1 MRFSI
6 IVPVYNVEKYIE
18 KCMESLISQSFLDY
32 EIIVV
37 DDESPDRSMDIVEAY
52 RSREPEK
59 IRVVHQKNTRQGGAR
74 NHGVELALGE
84 YLIFVDSDDYVSRG
98 MLEILDRRLK
108 ETRCDILMFGSESV
122 NELGEP
128 VPEEAWDPPK
138 PGICNPREN
147 IGIVL
152 LPGAPWGKAFRREF
166 YVGSGFR
173 FPEKLLYEDCM
184 TRLLYAKA
192 KTVLITEDVLYYYVH
207 RENSSMTQAIS
218 EKMLDIVTMAE
229 LTLQEFKRC
238 GLYETFREPLE
249 VSVIYSLLYVL
260 NIINLQQPDHPMQ
273 KKIADFIRENFPDYR
288 ENTYAAPALIRSLD
302 ALTAYDFKRYHWR
315 CLRLNRFKESL
326 LRIPFFARLNDI
338 RKHL

>member
-18 KCMESLISQSFLDY
+18 KCMESLVNQSFHDY

-59 IRVVHQKNTRQGGAR
+59 IRVIHQKNTRQGGAR

-108 ETRCDILMFGSESV
+108 ETACDILAFRYVSV
-122 NELGEP
+122 EEDGTLL
-128 VPEEAWDPPK
+128 PEEITSEIK
-138 PGICNPREN
+138 PGLYCPRTDQD
-147 IGIVL
+147 VL
-152 LPGAPWGKAFRREF
+152 LLSSGPVNKVFRREF
-166 YVGSGFR
+166 YIGSGFQ

-184 TRLLYAKA
+184 TRILYAKA
-192 KTVLITEDVLYYYVH
+192 KSILVTEDELYYSVH

-218 EKMLDIVTMAE
+218 EKMLDIVTMAD
-229 LTLQEFKRC
+229 LTLKEFRRC
-238 GLYETFREPLE
+238 GLYETFRDPLE
-249 VSVIYSLLYVL
+249 VSVIYCLLCVL

-273 KKIADFIRENFPDYR
+273 KNIADFIKENFPGYR
-288 ENTYAAPALIRSLD
+288 ENTYATPALIRSLD
-302 ALTAYDFKRYHWR
+302 LLTAYEFKRYHWQ

-326 LRIPFFARLNDI
+326 LRIPFFARLNEI